1 MSDLLL
7 TLSNDNRSARLV
19 RAMGL
24 PTPVVLARAQ
34 GPTTARE
41 LHGKIALVL
50 SAPAG
55 YASEALTQALQS
67 AGATTL
73 RALDEVDASQ
83 LLDIA
88 VMDASG
94 CQHVNDLRAL
104 FEGFHPLM
112 RRLRKNARILLLA
125 NRPDVLADPVASA
138 CARSVEGFMRSLGK
152 EVGKRGITANLVY
165 VAASALSGLPGPV
178 RFFCSARSTYVSGQA
193 VLVQAPNETAGASVA
208 SAAALPMA
216 GKVAVVTGC
225 ARGIGHAIA
234 TRLAVDGAHVV
245 CIDIGAARD
254 ALYETALQLGG
265 TALVL
270 DISEESAGQTLADF
284 VTDRWGGVDIV
295 VHNAGITRDKTL
307 TNMTEVQWDLVM
319 AINFAAIARIDETL
333 MAHKQLRTGG
343 RLVCLSSISG
353 IAGNFGQTNY
363 ATSKAALIGYVHA
376 LAKVVAQHNITVNA
390 VAPGFIETPMTQKVP
405 LFMREAGRRLNSLS
419 QGGLPQDVAELVCF
433 LASEDAAGIN
443 GNTVRVCGQ
452 ALLGA

>member
-7 TLSNDNRSARLV
+7 KLSNDNRSARLV
-19 RAMGL
+19 RALGL
-24 PTPVVLARAQ
+24 PTPVVLARGQ
-34 GPTTARE
+34 GPTAARE
-41 LHGKIALVL
+41 LDGKLALL
-50 SAPAG
+50 LNAPGG
-55 YASEALTQALQS
+55 YATEALTQALQA
-67 AGATTL
+67 AGATL
-73 RALDEVDASQ
+73 VRVDETDASQ
-83 LLDIA
+83 LLDIV

-104 FEGFHPLM
+104 FEGFNPLM
-112 RRLRKNARILLLA
+112 RRLRKNARVLLLA
-125 NRPDVLADPVASA
+125 NSPDALADPVASA

-152 EVGKRGITANLVY
+152 EVGKRGITANLLY
-165 VAASALSGLPGPV
+165 VAPAALSGLPGPV

-193 VLVQAPNETAGASVA
+193 VLVQAPHGAAGADTVGTG
-208 SAAALPMA
+208 LPMA

-234 TRLAVDGAHVV
+234 ARLAADGAHLV
-245 CIDIGAARD
+245 CIDVGAARD

-270 DISEESAGQTLADF
+270 DISEENAGQTLADF

-307 TNMTEVQWDLVM
+307 ANMTEVQWDLVM
-319 AINFAAIARIDETL
+319 AINFAAITRIDETL
-333 MAHKQLRTGG
+333 MAGKLLRSGG
-343 RLVCLSSISG
+343 RLVSLSSISG

-363 ATSKAALIGYVHA
+363 ATSKAALVGYVHA
-376 LAKVVAQHNITVNA
+376 LAKVVAEHGITVNA

>member
-1 MSDLLL
+1 MSDVLLAL
-7 TLSNDNRSARLV
+7 ANDKRSARLV
-19 RAMGL
+19 RALGL
-24 PTPVVLARAQ
+24 PAPVVLARGQ
-34 GPTTARE
+34 GPTTAQE
-41 LHGKIALVL
+41 LKGKTAWVAA
-50 SAPAG
+50 APAG
-55 YASEALTQALQS
+55 YATEALTQPLQA

-73 RALDEVDASQ
+73 HTLDEADAGQ
-83 LLDIA
+83 LLDIV

-94 CQHVNDLRAL
+94 CRQVQDLRAL
-104 FEGFHPLM
+104 FESFNPLM

-125 NRPDVLADPVASA
+125 NAPDTLADPVASA
-138 CARSVEGFMRSLGK
+138 CARSVEGFMRALGK
-152 EVGKRGITANLVY
+152 EVGKRGITANLLY
-165 VAASALSGLPGPV
+165 AAPTALSGLPGPV

-193 VLVQAPNETAGASVA
+193 VLVRAPHAPVA
-208 SAAALPMA
+208 DRSESPPLPMT

-234 TRLAVDGAHVV
+234 ARLAADGAHVV
-245 CIDIGAARD
+245 CIDVGAARD

-270 DISEESAGQTLADF
+270 DISEDGAGQTLADF
-284 VTDRWGGVDIV
+284 VADRWGGVDIV

-307 TNMTEVQWDLVM
+307 ANMTPVQWDLVM
-319 AINFAAIARIDETL
+319 AVNFAAITRIDAAL
-333 MAHKQLRTGG
+333 MAHALLRNGG

-363 ATSKAALIGYVHA
+363 AASKAALVGYVRA
-376 LAKVVAQHNITVNA
+376 LANVVAQHNITVNA

-433 LASEDAAGIN
+433 LASDDAAGID

>member
-1 MSDLLL
+1 MSDVLLAL
-7 TLSNDNRSARLV
+7 ANDNRSARLV
-19 RAMGL
+19 RALGL
-24 PTPVVLARAQ
+24 PTPVALARAP

-41 LHGKIALVL
+41 LDGKLALVL
-50 SAPAG
+50 GVSAG
-55 YASEALTQALQS
+55 YATETLVQALQA

-73 RALDEVDASQ
+73 RTLEEVDASQ
-83 LLDIA
+83 SLDIV

-94 CQHVNDLRAL
+94 CQHVQDLRAL
-104 FEGFHPLM
+104 FEGFQPLM
-112 RRLRKNARILLLA
+112 RRLRKNARILLVA
-125 NRPDVLADPVASA
+125 NRPEMLADPVASA

-152 EVGKRGITANLVY
+152 EVGKRGTTANLLY
-165 VAASALSGLPGPV
+165 VAPTALSGLAGPV

-193 VLVQAPNETAGASVA
+193 VLVQAAHEVSSATPSGAG
-208 SAAALPMA
+208 LPMA

-234 TRLAVDGAHVV
+234 ARLAADGAHVV
-245 CIDIGAARD
+245 CIDVAAARD
-254 ALYETALQLGG
+254 ALYETALKLGG

-270 DISEESAGQTLADF
+270 DISEDTAGQTLADF
-284 VTDRWGGVDIV
+284 VSSRWGGVDIV

-307 TNMTEVQWDLVM
+307 ANMTPVQWDLVM

-333 MAHKQLRTGG
+333 MAHKLLRSGG

-363 ATSKAALIGYVHA
+363 ATSKAALVGYVLA
-376 LAKVVAQHNITVNA
+376 LADVVAEHGITVNA

-433 LASEDAAGIN
+433 LASRDASGIN

>member
-7 TLSNDNRSARLV
+7 ALANDNRSARLV
-19 RAMGL
+19 RALGL
-24 PTPVVLARAQ
+24 PTPVVLARGK

-41 LHGKIALVL
+41 LEGKLALLL

-55 YASEALTQALQS
+55 YANEALTQALQI
-67 AGATTL
+67 AGATVV
-73 RALDEVDASQ
+73 RVDETDASE
-83 LLDIA
+83 LLDIV

-94 CQHVNDLRAL
+94 CQHVQDLRVL
-104 FEGFHPLM
+104 FEGFNPLM
-112 RRLRKNARILLLA
+112 RRLRRNARILLLA
-125 NRPDVLADPVASA
+125 NRPDTLADPVASA
-138 CARSVEGFMRSLGK
+138 CARAVEGFTRSLGK
-152 EVGKRGITANLVY
+152 EVGKRGVTANLLY
-165 VAASALSGLPGPV
+165 VAPQALSGLPGPV

-193 VLVQAPNETAGASVA
+193 VWVQARNGSAGASD
-208 SAAALPMA
+208 SRAAALPMA

-234 TRLAVDGAHVV
+234 QRLAADGAHVV
-245 CIDIGAARD
+245 CIDVGAARD

-265 TALVL
+265 TPLVL
-270 DISEESAGQTLADF
+270 DISEEGAGQTLADF
-284 VTDRWGGVDIV
+284 VADRWGGVDIV

-307 TNMTEVQWDLVM
+307 ANMTEVQWDLVM
-319 AINFAAIARIDETL
+319 AINLAAITRIDEAL
-333 MAHKQLRTGG
+333 MAHKLVRMGG

-363 ATSKAALIGYVHA
+363 ATSKAALVGYVHA
-376 LAKVVAQHNITVNA
+376 LAKVVAEHNITVNA